1 VSDETQT
8 EIATLPEAGK
18 LAKVVEQAEAGD
30 EAAAPALWRFMQDT
44 TALARVSHGD
54 LTQRVK
60 HWMVGTLAG
69 PNSDRKEALLAQLEQ
84 MEIELAGPDPTP
96 LERLMVQR
104 VLVCWLRLQLA
115 EINAGTCGADS
126 TTEIFQRH
134 LDRAHRQFLSAVKT
148 LATVRRLALP
158 VNVNLAVGVV
168 GRPAARLSSNRLPS
182 DAS

>member
-1 VSDETQT
+1 VSDEIQT

-30 EAAAPALWRFMQDT
+30 KAAVPALWRFMEDT
-44 TALARVSHGD
+44 TALARVSRGD

-60 HWMVGTLAG
+60 YWMLGTLAG
-69 PNSDRKEALLAQLEQ
+69 PNSDRKEALLVQLEQ

-115 EINAGTCGADS
+115 EINSGTCGADA

-168 GRPAARLSSNRLPS
+168 GQSAARLASDRLPS
-182 DAS
+182 DTS